1 MTKVKKGFKC
11 FKSFGTMAFVNFI
24 LIGTACANPG
34 QIRFLNT
41 GIAISDSIVEAY
53 ANEGNTKAI
62 VIIQA
67 DSLIIEHFFAD
78 GSGTTKRFS
87 PLFDRLAALSL
98 FETAL
103 NEGYVYSTNEPVR
116 KYLPE
121 LPEKGFS
128 LVNLAGFLNLGSA
141 DSKIPP
147 IPEGLLEIKTSIN
160 DTFQVITE
168 LCCLIVER
176 ATGTKINEYCQ
187 NKLNGFAPG
196 IETPISLNVFQA
208 GSVVYPDCGFLLPP
222 KDWFK
227 MAQLYILNGMQDDL
241 SIKNGTGFLFL
252 SKSRNLIIIWIG
264 SETPS
269 FDIYGF
275 AKKLSEPG

>member
-1 MTKVKKGFKC
+1 
-11 FKSFGTMAFVNFI
+11 MAFVSFI
-24 LIGTACANPG
+24 LIGTAYANQG
-34 QIRFLNT
+34 QIRFLNKDI
-41 GIAISDSIVEAY
+41 GISDSIVEAY
-53 ANEGNTKAI
+53 VNEGNTKAI

-78 GSGTTKRFS
+78 SGETTKHFS
-87 PLFDRLAALSL
+87 LLIDRLTALSL
-98 FETAL
+98 LETAL

-141 DSKIPP
+141 DSKALP
-147 IPEGLLEIKTSIN
+147 IPEGLLEIKTPIN

-176 ATGTKINEYCQ
+176 ATGTKINEYYQ
-187 NKLNGFAPG
+187 NKLSGFAPG
-196 IETPISLNVFQA
+196 IENPISLNGFQA
-208 GSVVYPDCGFLLPP
+208 DSVIYTGCGFLLPP
-222 KDWFK
+222 KDWVK
-227 MAQLYILNGMQDDL
+227 MAQRFLLNGMQDSL
-241 SIKNGTGFLFL
+241 LIKNGNDFLFL
-252 SKSRNLIIIWIG
+252 SKPGNLIILWIG
-264 SETPS
+264 KEPPG